1 MRILILSAMLAGTW
15 QSASA
20 ADFRIDTPGTE
31 IRIELDPGLHSGLD
45 GTPWLSWIETSLDAA
60 RQLTG
65 SFPEQKIVVELV
77 GASRSNQAVVFGQV
91 RRSGPPRI
99 IFYVNPDA
107 ALHELQDNWRGYH
120 EFAHL
125 LIPFPGNQNSWF
137 SEGFASYYQYLLQS
151 RSGRIEPEEAW
162 RRLLAGLQ
170 RGLDDPN
177 GRGRSLRQ
185 LSPEMWR
192 ERAFRRVY
200 WTGASFFLRIDT
212 RLRIESGGRHSIDSA
227 LAAFHDCCMQQ
238 RRRWSA
244 EALVKIL
251 GQLSLPAI
259 WEQEYRTTLDSVAQ
273 PRFDRAMQ
281 GLGIEIDGK
290 RLHFSNEPDAVALR
304 HAIAGPRP
312 TAEIE
317 PSEDTAELANSP

>member
-1 MRILILSAMLAGTW
+1 MRILILSALLAGAW
-15 QSASA
+15 QSTSA
-20 ADFRIDTPGTE
+20 ADFRIDTPSTE
-31 IRIELDPGLHSGLD
+31 IRIELDPGLRSGPD
-45 GTPWLSWIETSLDAA
+45 GSPWLSWIETILDAA
-60 RQLTG
+60 RKLTG

-251 GQLSLPAI
+251 GQLSLPAV

-317 PSEDTAELANSP
+317 PSQDMAELANSP